1 MHRTNRMQLTSRE
14 MVALKKMGVDTS
26 GKGNYRKARFYAR
39 KGQELPN

>member
-1 MHRTNRMQLTSRE
+1 MNQTNRMQLSSRE
-14 MVALKKMGVDTS
+14 MVALKKMSVVTS